1 MTLNGT
7 FTRNGG
13 FVLLNRRRF
22 KNAGLDVPDE
32 NIVHFNLGANELY
45 TMMTGASRPGEIH
58 MVYVFDTD
66 EHAMAYEAGVQASRG
81 ATMLH
86 FRLGGRF
93 FGGGPGPIEEVFVRR
108 ANKKMQTAGTPKG
121 LIAMYRVI
129 VQKEPIKLTIG
140 DKEYPDADWEQR
152 KDVIYVDMMTV
163 KPGWKQ
169 QGINTSMMNY
179 FLKQFPGRRIE
190 FSEKTHQGEL
200 FAKKWKPS

>member
-7 FTRNGG
+7 FTRSGN

-22 KNAGLDVPDE
+22 KNAGLEVPEE

-45 TMMTGASRPGEIH
+45 TIMTGASRPGQIH

-66 EHAMAYEAGVQASRG
+66 ANATAYEEGVRASQG

-93 FGGGPGPIEEVFVRR
+93 SMGGPGPIEEVFARR
-108 ANKKMQTAGTPKG
+108 PNKQKKAVGTPKG

-129 VQKEPIKLTIG
+129 IQTEPVKLTIG
-140 DKEYPDADWEQR
+140 TEEYPDKDWEHR

-163 KPGWKQ
+163 RPGWKQ
-169 QGINTSMMNY
+169 QGINTAMMNY
-179 FLKQFPGRRIE
+179 FLKEFPGRRIE
-190 FSEKTHQGEL
+190 FSEKTLQGEK
-200 FAKKWKPS
+200 FAAKWKHP